1 MRYRLRQISEDSK
14 FSRELKVEAIWRA
27 VAEQEVE
34 LALAA
39 EGVQTIRERKLNMVV
54 TVMLVIVMNLYTHIS
69 IGGVVKKMGRGLRY
83 VWPDPDYVLP
93 GASAVVYRRQQLGVR
108 PMVKLFHQ
116 VCRPLAQPNTP
127 GAFLFGLRL
136 MGIDGSVEDVPDSPE
151 NGKVFGRH
159 CTDRGQSAFPQV
171 QGVYLVE
178 CGTHAIVDA
187 GFWPY
192 HTSEQVGAYR
202 MLRSIEPGM
211 LVMWDRGL
219 HSFEMVV
226 GVRQRGGHVL
236 GRLPAHV
243 KPDRI
248 QLLPD
253 GSYLAYLYPSDYK
266 RRKAGERI
274 VVRVIEYTLTDPALP
289 GYQQPHRLITTL
301 LDPRAYPVLDLVC
314 GYHQRWEA
322 EITFDEIDAHQ
333 CLLDRPLRSRSPV
346 GVMQELYGLLIAH
359 YAVRCLMHEAAL
371 QAELDPDQLSFV
383 NAVQLICDAIPE
395 FQMTAPDQLP
405 QLYARLLRDIA
416 AERLPNRRLR
426 SNPRVVKRKMSNF
439 RLKRPEHQHWP
450 QPSRPF
456 RQAISISSDPQ
467 NPLPLLFTLPISQLD
482 VISDE
487 ALI

>member
-27 VAEQEVE
+27 VPEQEVE

-69 IGGVVKKMGRGLRY
+69 ISGVVKKMGRGLRY

-219 HSFEMVV
+219 HSFDMVV

-243 KPDRI
+243 KPERI

-301 LDPRAYPVLDLVC
+301 LEPLTYPVLDLVC

-322 EITFDEIDAHQ
+322 EITFDEIDTHQ

-371 QAELDPDQLSFV
+371 QADLDPDQLSFV

-456 RQAISISSDPQ
+456 RQAISISSDLQ
-467 NPLPLLFTLPISQLD
+467 NPLPLLFTLPISQFD